1 MTIRECQSS
10 SHHLTSIEMAQR
22 LTILRPEHRV
32 SLTQGTLGTRYQ
44 TAKLKRFPHRLK
56 LVI

>member
-1 MTIRECQSS
+1 
-10 SHHLTSIEMAQR
+10 MAQR

-32 SLTQGTLGTRYQ
+32 LLTQGTLGTRYQ
-44 TAKLKRFPHRLK
+44 TAIYKKGIPHGHRLK